1 MNIDLIDQVNP
12 FQRAYEVIS
21 RDIDAPTL
29 RFIQDYLSSNKYD
42 FTEEQLVAAYK
53 AAKKFRIENGR
64 NPDRN
69 SKDESEKYLAF
80 ALLRL
85 AELKREREAPKEDDE

>member
-1 MNIDLIDQVNP
+1 M
-12 FQRAYEVIS
+12 IS

-42 FTEEQLVAAYK
+42 FTDEQLVAVYQ
-53 AAKKFRIENGR
+53 AAKKFRAENGR

-69 SKDESEKYLAF
+69 SKDDGRKILVP
-80 ALLRL
+80 LLCYRL
-85 AELKREREAPKEDDE
+85 AEIKREEGSGRRWRIA